1 MIYTLT
7 LNPAVD
13 RELTVPA
20 IEYDT
25 VLRAAHSQVD
35 FGGKGFNVSR
45 LLQGL
50 GVESRAVGFVGGKAG
65 EVLRDGLQTL
75 GIGTDFV
82 WVDGETRTNVS
93 IVTPLPAAGSGSHYI
108 KVNEKGP
115 TIRPEK
121 QAELLAKIEGLARPG
136 DWWVLAG
143 SLPPGVPDAY
153 YAQLVSLL
161 QRRGAHTLLDTNGEP
176 LRLGC
181 QAGPFLVKPNLE
193 EARSLTGMALG
204 SPAEI
209 ARAAVAIH
217 QTGVENVVI
226 SMGKDGALLLA
237 QEAAWRV
244 CSPPIVERNPI
255 GAGDSMVG
263 GLVYGLTQELSLRE
277 ALGWGVASGAATASL
292 SGTQVGS
299 RPQIEALVAQ
309 IRYEMVRFV

>member
-45 LLQGL
+45 
-50 GVESRAVGFVGGKAG
+50 
-65 EVLRDGLQTL
+65 
-75 GIGTDFV
+75 
-82 WVDGETRTNVS
+82 
-93 IVTPLPAAGSGSHYI
+93 
-108 KVNEKGP
+108 
-115 TIRPEK
+115 
-121 QAELLAKIEGLARPG
+121 
-136 DWWVLAG
+136 
-143 SLPPGVPDAY
+143 
-153 YAQLVSLL
+153 LL

>member
-13 RELTVPA
+13 RELSVPA

-25 VLRAAHSQVD
+25 VLRAARSQVD

-45 LLQGL
+45 LLKEL
-50 GVESRAVGFVGGKAG
+50 GVQSRAVGFVGGKAG
-65 EVLRDGLQTL
+65 EILRDGLKAL
-75 GIGTDFV
+75 GIGTDFA
-82 WVDGETRTNVS
+82 WVEGETRTNIS
-93 IVTPLPAAGSGSHYI
+93 IIGQTATGGHYI

-115 TIRPEK
+115 AIQAEK
-121 QAELLAKIEGLARPG
+121 QAELLEKIEGLAQPG

-153 YAQLVSLL
+153 YAQIITLL
-161 QRRGAHTLLDTNGEP
+161 RRRGAHTLLDTTGEP
-176 LRLGC
+176 LQLGC
-181 QAGPFLVKPNLE
+181 QAKPFLVKPNLE
-193 EARSLTGMALG
+193 EARILTGMSMG
-204 SPAEI
+204 SFAEI
-209 ARAAVAIH
+209 ARAAAELH
-217 QTGVENVVI
+217 KTGVENVVI

-237 QEAAWRV
+237 QETAWLV
-244 CSPPIVERNPI
+244 CSPPIVEKNPI

-263 GLVYGLTQELSLRE
+263 GLVYGLTRGLSLRE

-299 RPQIEALVAQ
+299 RSQIEDLAAQ
-309 IRYEMVRFV
+309 VTYEMVRFD